1 MGTDRDVLKDI
12 NLNINSGEFILLLGP
27 PGSGKTTLTRCFNGI
42 IPQIDSGSMQGSVLV
57 KGKDT
62 SQTRM
67 YEFASIIGMVF
78 QNPDDQIVSLKV
90 LDEVAWGVENLG
102 LEHDE
107 IKKRVYE
114 FMELL
119 AIGHLKDRLTFAISG
134 GQKQKVSIASNLAML
149 QDLLVLDDPTTDLDP
164 VCKIE
169 VVQALERLHRE
180 MNKTL
185 VVIEHE
191 LTDLIEMT
199 DRMIIMDDGAIVHDG
214 TPDDLVSNHYD
225 SLVSLGIN
233 IPQHVEI
240 AHAVNELSGNNKAC
254 PSHKEDAFLVLKSF
268 VDKQKI
274 TPKPP
279 VEHTRIK
286 GDPIITVRDVEF
298 SYQSGKPILRGINFD
313 INKGEFVAIV
323 GANGSGKSTL
333 VNNFTGLLAPDN
345 GQIIINGHDTKK
357 IKIADLA
364 RDIGYVFQNPD
375 HQLFSNTVEE
385 EVGFSLKLRNIPAEE
400 IKQRVTEVLEFVQLE
415 HLRDR
420 HPFSLSRGQRQKLAV
435 ATALIHQPS
444 VILLD
449 EPTTGQDRLS
459 LSGLLA
465 LMTRLNQQGN
475 TTIMIT
481 HDMDIVA
488 AYASRVL
495 VVVQGQ
501 VVLDGHPSDIFYDN
515 FETLNELNLRPPTV
529 VDFCRRL
536 EGCGV
541 PRCVTVEQLID
552 FLKEVKPQ

>member
-1 MGTDRDVLKDI
+1 
-12 NLNINSGEFILLLGP
+12 
-27 PGSGKTTLTRCFNGI
+27 
-42 IPQIDSGSMQGSVLV
+42 
-57 KGKDT
+57 
-62 SQTRM
+62 
-67 YEFASIIGMVF
+67 
-78 QNPDDQIVSLKV
+78 

-102 LEHDE
+102 LGHDE
-107 IKKRVYE
+107 IKKRVAE
-114 FMELL
+114 FMDLL
-119 AIGHLKDRLTFAISG
+119 AIGYLKDRLTFAISG

-169 VVQALERLHRE
+169 VVQALERLHSE
-180 MNKTL
+180 MKKTL

-225 SLVSLGIN
+225 SLVNLGIN

-240 AHAVNELSGNNKAC
+240 AHAVNELSGNNKPC
-254 PSHKEDAFLVLKSF
+254 PSHKEDAFRVLKSF
-268 VDKQKI
+268 VEPQKI

-279 VEHTRIK
+279 VEHTSAK
-286 GDPIITVRDVEF
+286 SDPIITVRDLEF
-298 SYQSGKPILRGINFD
+298 SYQPGKPILRGINFD
-313 INKGEFVAIV
+313 INRGEFVAIV

-459 LSGLLA
+459 LGGLLA
-465 LMTRLNQQGN
+465 LMTRLNQKGN

-515 FETLNELNLRPPTV
+515 FDTLNELNLRPPTV

-536 EGCGV
+536 ENNGV